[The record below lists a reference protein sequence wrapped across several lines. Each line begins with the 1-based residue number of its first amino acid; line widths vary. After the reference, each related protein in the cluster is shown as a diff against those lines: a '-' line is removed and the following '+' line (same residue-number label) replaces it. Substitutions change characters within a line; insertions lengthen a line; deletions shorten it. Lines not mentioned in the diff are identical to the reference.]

1 MTDARL
7 QSPATARNRQP
18 TLEVLQAA
26 LPERA
31 RVLEIASGSGE
42 HAIHF
47 AHAMPGWDWQPSDT
61 SADALASIEAWRQH
75 TRLDNVRAPIE
86 LDVTR
91 DAWPAGPFDAVVA
104 INLIH
109 IAPWNVTEA
118 LMAGARHRLIPGGV
132 LALYGPYMRDGQHTA
147 PSNQA
152 FDADLKARNP
162 DWGVRDLADVS
173 AKAAEHGL
181 TPDGVTQMP
190 ANNLVVLFRAGPA

>member
-18 TLEVLQAA
+18 ILKVLQAA

-61 SADALASIEAWRQH
+61 SADALASIEAWRQD
-75 TRLDNVRAPIE
+75 TGLDNVRPPIE

-91 DAWPAGPFDAVVA
+91 DPWPAGPFDAVVA

-109 IAPWNVTEA
+109 IAPWNVTGA
-118 LMAGARHRLIPGGV
+118 LMTGAANRLTDSGI
-132 LALYGPYMRDGQHTA
+132 LALYGPFMRDGQHTA
-147 PSNQA
+147 ASNQA

-162 DWGVRDLADVS
+162 EWGVRDLADVTVE
-173 AKAAEHGL
+173 ATAPGL
-181 TPDGVTQMP
+181 ALAQVTKMP
-190 ANNLVVLFRAGPA
+190 ANNLVVLFRAGAV